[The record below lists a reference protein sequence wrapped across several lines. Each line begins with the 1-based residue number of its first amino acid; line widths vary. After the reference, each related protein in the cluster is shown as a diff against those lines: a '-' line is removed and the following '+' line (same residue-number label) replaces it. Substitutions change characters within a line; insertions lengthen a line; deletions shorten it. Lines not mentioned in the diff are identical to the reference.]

1 MEDKLSDNTNI
12 SREGRN
18 FVVKDIPFVGDMVFV
33 PAIIQWSG
41 LIKNPFFGDEKFK
54 TVHYYL
60 TKENKDRESKDK
72 NTLILINLFRQYPEI
87 LNREILKMPL
97 GKFAKHMMDNYPGLE
112 LSIGKK
118 TIPVDKLLVNPSG
131 GEEYYVSFRVE
142 NMTDE
147 KGLYLWVINGKPE
160 YVGIAS
166 GPNGLNNR
174 INQEYGNIT
183 PYKCSQDGQ
192 SQTCR
197 SNISIRDKYQGGNVS
212 LYISPVDV
220 NSLKNNPEFM
230 EYMDDMGFKGT
241 RQDKNVLEVLEKYII
256 SSGDFK
262 DSGWN
267 RRM

>member
-1 MEDKLSDNTNI
+1 MEDKLSGNNII
-12 SREGRN
+12 SRDGRN
-18 FVVKDIPFVGDMVFV
+18 FIAKDIPFVGDMVFV
-33 PAIIQWSG
+33 PAIIQWTG
-41 LIKNPFFGDEKFK
+41 LVRNPFFEDEKFK
-54 TVHYYL
+54 TVQYYL
-60 TKENKDRESKDK
+60 TKKSEDRESKDK
-72 NTLILINLFRQYPEI
+72 NTLILINLFKQHPEV
-87 LNREILKMPL
+87 LNREVLDMPL
-97 GKFAKHMMDNYPGLE
+97 GKFAKYMIDNYPDLE
-112 LSIGKK
+112 LSVGKK
-118 TIPVDKLLVNPSG
+118 TIPVEKILVNPSG

-142 NMTDE
+142 NMTDD
-147 KGLYLWVINGKPE
+147 KGLYLWVINGRPE
-160 YVGIAS
+160 YVGIAC

-197 SNISIRDKYQGGNVS
+197 SNVSIRNKYQSGNVS

-220 NSLKNNPEFM
+220 DGLKENPEFM
-230 EYMDDMGFKGT
+230 DYMKEMGFKGT
-241 RQDKNVLEVLEKYII
+241 RQDKNILEVLEKYII